1 MPSLV
6 ASGPTKL
13 AKQHEILSTGGAD
26 TETRAAAHLW
36 LAESKKRSW
45 RSDLLLQS
53 VVSSTFFDMP
63 AINVSPALFEIETAS
78 PEADDP
84 ENEMFMIRMRL
95 QGTYEVREFLSDHGI
110 DEKRIAFAIEELSRT
125 KRVKVSHQVWKGRAV

>member
-1 MPSLV
+1 MKFCLLAARTPRRGAGPLIFGLPSLRTV
-6 ASGPTKL
+6 LG
-13 AKQHEILSTGGAD
+13 
-26 TETRAAAHLW
+26 
-36 LAESKKRSW
+36 

-84 ENEMFMIRMRL
+84 ENEMFVIRMRL

-110 DEKRIAFAIEELSRT
+110 DEKRIAFAIEELSRN